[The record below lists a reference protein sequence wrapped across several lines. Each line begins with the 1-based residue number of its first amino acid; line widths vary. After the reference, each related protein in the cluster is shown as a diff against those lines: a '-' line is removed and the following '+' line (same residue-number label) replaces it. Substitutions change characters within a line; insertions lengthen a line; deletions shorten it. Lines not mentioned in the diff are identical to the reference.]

1 MKIVLMTHASI
12 KVVSKNSNAA
22 FNEKD
27 GGRYYWK
34 INKCKSQ
41 YLSHQLMYY
50 ESNMKSE
57 GTGTIIYRNTWIS
70 ERTGLKGIG
79 ILYV

>member
-1 MKIVLMTHASI
+1 MKGM
-12 KVVSKNSNAA
+12 
-22 FNEKD
+22 
-27 GGRYYWK
+27 WK

-57 GTGTIIYRNTWIS
+57 GTGTIIYRNT
-70 ERTGLKGIG
+70 
-79 ILYV
+79 

>member
-1 MKIVLMTHASI
+1 MKGM
-12 KVVSKNSNAA
+12 
-22 FNEKD
+22 
-27 GGRYYWK
+27 WK

-79 ILYV
+79 IYMSKNTCGYWLY